1 MENVQVT
8 VNRESNN
15 FKEFEKIVE
24 EYAVY
29 DMVAEQFMPSFRS
42 QNKLKALQGF
52 KDVANDKNSP
62 INKHADSY
70 QLYLLGT
77 FNEKTGERTN
87 NKQLLAT
94 ASDLIE
100 RSINDQNT
108 NRNS

>member
-1 MENVQVT
+1 MNTENKT
-8 VNRESNN
+8 
-15 FKEFEKIVE
+15 FEKIVE

-42 QNKLKALQGF
+42 QNKYKALQGF

-100 RSINDQNT
+100 RNNINEKGVLNDQDT

>member
-1 MENVQVT
+1 MEQENK
-8 VNRESNN
+8 N
-15 FKEFEKIVE
+15 FEKIVE

-42 QNKLKALQGF
+42 QNKYKALQGF
-52 KDVANDKNSP
+52 KDAANTKDTP
-62 INKHADSY
+62 INKHSETY

-77 FNEKTGERTN
+77 INEKTGERTN

-94 ASDLIE
+94 ASELIE
-100 RSINDQNT
+100 RSINEQDI

>member
-1 MENVQVT
+1 ME
-8 VNRESNN
+8 
-15 FKEFEKIVE
+15 KENKNFEKIVE

-42 QNKLKALQGF
+42 ANKYKALQGF
-52 KDVANDKNSP
+52 KDVANDKKSQ
-62 INKHADSY
+62 INKHPESY
-70 QLYLLGT
+70 QLYTLGT

-100 RSINDQNT
+100 RSINDQDT
-108 NRNS
+108 NGNS